1 MSREYPD
8 WLDPWKA
15 ADGRRT
21 FSGTMPLSRM
31 PRLQPLLADSKGEA
45 RFSAGFAFDGQGM
58 VTISMEVEAQLP
70 LICQRSL
77 ELYQQVVERC
87 SLLGVIEDMDEESSL
102 PGNYEPVVVEH
113 RRLALSDLVEDE
125 LILALP
131 QVPRKPDIDGDN
143 SLTGF
148 GETSEDLARKENFR
162 QPFAGL
168 ADQLKIRNRSND
180 NGSPKKS

>member
-21 FSGTMPLSRM
+21 FTGTMPLNRM
-31 PRLQPLLADSKGEA
+31 PRLLPLLAGSSGEA

-58 VTISMEVEAQLP
+58 VTISMDVKAQLP

-77 ELYQQVVERC
+77 ELYQQAVERC
-87 SLLGVIEDMDEESSL
+87 SLLGVIENMDEESSM
-102 PGNYEPVVVEH
+102 PGNYEPVLVEH
-113 RRLALSDLVEDE
+113 RRLALLDLVEDE
-125 LILALP
+125 LILGLP
-131 QVPRKPDIDGDN
+131 QVPKKPDLNDDK
-143 SLTGF
+143 SLAGL
-148 GETSEDLARKENFR
+148 GETSEVLTGKENMK

-168 ADQLKIRNRSND
+168 AEQIKDWKQE
-180 NGSPKKS
+180 

>member
-21 FSGTMPLSRM
+21 LSGTMPLSRM
-31 PRLQPLLADSKGEA
+31 PRLLPLLAESDGEA

-77 ELYQQVVERC
+77 ELYQQAVERS
-87 SLLGVIEDMDEESSL
+87 SLLGVIEEMDEESSM
-102 PGNYEPVVVEH
+102 PGNYEPVLVEH
-113 RRLALSDLVEDE
+113 RRLALLDLVEDE
-125 LILALP
+125 LILGLP
-131 QVPRKPDIDGDN
+131 QVPKKPDLDDDKL
-143 SLTGF
+143 LTGL
-148 GETSEDLARKENFR
+148 GETSEDLTRKENMR

-168 ADQLKIRNRSND
+168 AEQMKDWKQE
-180 NGSPKKS
+180 